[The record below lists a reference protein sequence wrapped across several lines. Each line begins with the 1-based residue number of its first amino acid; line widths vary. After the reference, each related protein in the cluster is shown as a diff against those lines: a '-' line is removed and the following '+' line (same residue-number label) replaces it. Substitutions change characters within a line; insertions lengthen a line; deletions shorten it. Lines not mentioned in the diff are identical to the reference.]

1 MLYSAVLVSAYKNT
15 NQPQVEIL
23 KEPLAVDTAG
33 PAKNSY
39 CSVVGNSEKIGNSLI
54 QWFPSMSTC

>member
-23 KEPLAVDTAG
+23 KEPLAVGTAG

-39 CSVVGNSEKIGNSLI
+39 CSVAGNSEKLE
-54 QWFPSMSTC
+54 TV

>member
-1 MLYSAVLVSAYKNT
+1 MLYSVVLVSVYKNA

-23 KEPLAVDTAG
+23 KEPMAMGTAG

-39 CSVVGNSEKIGNSLI
+39 SSVVGNSQNIGSSLI
-54 QWFPSMSTC
+54 QWFPSMSAY